1 VGLRCHSGAAGL
13 SYYAMSNHSYLIH
26 LATKQP
32 GLSRLELR
40 LLDRDLADAGVHLP
54 WSSLVRADS
63 ETRVLV
69 LRVVRDVL
77 DAA

>member
-1 VGLRCHSGAAGL
+1 
-13 SYYAMSNHSYLIH
+13 MSNRSYLIH

-32 GLSRLELR
+32 GPTRLELR

-54 WSSLVRADS
+54 WTRAVCADS

>member
-1 VGLRCHSGAAGL
+1 
-13 SYYAMSNHSYLIH
+13 MSHHSYLIH
-26 LATKQP
+26 RAAKRP
-32 GLSRLELR
+32 GPSRLELR

-54 WSSLVRADS
+54 WTARVNADAK
-63 ETRVLV
+63 TRVLV

>member
-1 VGLRCHSGAAGL
+1 
-13 SYYAMSNHSYLIH
+13 MSNHSYLIH

-32 GLSRLELR
+32 ALSRLELR
-40 LLDRDLADAGVHLP
+40 LLDRDLADAGVQLP
-54 WSSLVRADS
+54 WSSLVCADPK
-63 ETRVLV
+63 TRVLV